1 MATKTM
7 TINIGPQH
15 PATHGVLRIKLELDG
30 ETVISAYPIIGY
42 LHTGIEK
49 TAESK
54 YYSKAIPLTDR
65 MDYLAPMSNNL
76 GYCLA
81 VEKLLDI
88 EIPEKAQWARVCLTE
103 LTRLNSHLVWIG
115 THALDIGA
123 MSMLLYAFR
132 ERESILGIYELVSG
146 QRMMSTYF
154 RIGGLAND
162 LPPDFNEKVTEILDL
177 FPSRIDEYEDLLT
190 NNPIWRNRTIGV
202 AKISPED
209 AIKCGF
215 TGPLLRACG
224 IKHDLRKTNP
234 YSSYEKFD
242 FDIPT
247 DDGCD
252 VFARYLVKLVEM
264 RQSLRIIKQAI
275 DGMPEGA
282 YRADAPGI
290 VLPPKERV
298 FSEMEALIFH
308 FKIITEG
315 FHPPVGEV
323 YQGIESPKG
332 ELGFYIVSDGGPYP
346 YRMRVRPPCFVHTAA
361 LGKLCKGGLVADVI
375 AAIGSIDIVL
385 GEVDR

>member
-1 MATKTM
+1 
-7 TINIGPQH
+7 
-15 PATHGVLRIKLELDG
+15 
-30 ETVISAYPIIGY
+30 
-42 LHTGIEK
+42 
-49 TAESK
+49 
-54 YYSKAIPLTDR
+54 
-65 MDYLAPMSNNL
+65 
-76 GYCLA
+76 
-81 VEKLLDI
+81 
-88 EIPEKAQWARVCLTE
+88 
-103 LTRLNSHLVWIG
+103 
-115 THALDIGA
+115 
-123 MSMLLYAFR
+123 
-132 ERESILGIYELVSG
+132 
-146 QRMMSTYF
+146 
-154 RIGGLAND
+154 

-224 IKHDLRKTNP
+224 IEHDLRKTNP

-252 VFARYLVKLVEM
+252 VYARYLVKLVEM
-264 RQSLRIIKQAI
+264 RQSLRIIKQTL

-282 YRADAPGI
+282 YMADAPGI

-298 FSEMEALIFH
+298 LTEMEALIFH

-361 LGKLCKGGLVADVI
+361 LGRLCEGGLVADVI